1 MSEPIGCSLRIG
13 GKITK
18 AQALDLLRLIKEE
31 MSDYTGPSTFYE
43 LKTEGAK
50 WDGTANFGQC
60 DDVEGFC
67 ETNHIS
73 YIRQSDAKYEY
84 DGEIRSFINDEVIIT
99 KSTQEGNSTIE
110 TSTIKP
116 YCDLLLALLEQGET
130 ALPLFLTVKEES
142 FHNLVVAAIKNPKN
156 LHKKL
161 RKKLDLWL
169 PTIPELP
176 PLEII

>member
-1 MSEPIGCSLRIG
+1 MSDDIGCSLRIG
-13 GKITK
+13 GKITE
-18 AQALDLLRLIKEE
+18 ALASDLLRLISDE
-31 MSDYTGPSTFYE
+31 MMNYTGPSTLDE
-43 LKTEGAK
+43 LKTELPQ
-50 WDGTANFGQC
+50 WEGTANCGQC
-60 DDVEGFC
+60 DDVEAFC

>member
-1 MSEPIGCSLRIG
+1 MSEYIGCSLRIG

-18 AQALDLLRLIKEE
+18 AQANELLRLIKDE
-31 MSDYTGPSTFYE
+31 MCDYTGPST
-43 LKTEGAK
+43 LKEFKEEAK
-50 WDGTANFGQC
+50 WDGTANYGQC

-73 YIRQSDAKYEY
+73 YIRQSDAMYEY
-84 DGEIRSFINDEVIIT
+84 DGEIRSFINDEVTIT
-99 KSTQEGNSTIE
+99 KSTQDGNSTVRIDE
-110 TSTIKP
+110 IKP

-130 ALPLFLTVKEES
+130 ALPLFLAVKEES
-142 FHNLVVAAIKNPKN
+142 FHNFIVAAIKNPKN

-161 RKKLDLWL
+161 KKKLDLLL
-169 PTIPELP
+169 PTIPVLP